1 MAEPFPACRSIL
13 FVPGDRPDRYEKA
26 LAAGADAVCIDL
38 EDAVAP
44 DRKTG
49 ARASVTR
56 FIAHRPRPS
65 HATVIVP
72 PERTRIP
79 VRASGT
85 PAHCAISRPTPS

>member
-44 DRKTG
+44 GAQDRG
-49 ARASVTR
+49 PGVGDALHCASAASVSR
-56 FIAHRPRPS
+56 YRDRA
-65 HATVIVP
+65 
-72 PERTRIP
+72 PERPGYR
-79 VRASGT
+79 
-85 PAHCAISRPTPS
+85 